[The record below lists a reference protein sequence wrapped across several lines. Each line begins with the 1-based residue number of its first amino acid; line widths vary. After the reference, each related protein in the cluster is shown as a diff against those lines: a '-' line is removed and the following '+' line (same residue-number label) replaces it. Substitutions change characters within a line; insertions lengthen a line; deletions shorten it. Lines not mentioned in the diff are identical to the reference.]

1 MSAGSLVGVVG
12 YAAVDSDFRTTME
25 GSIPGLSQVMELL
38 LGEKEHTSTQ
48 TVSKKIPLSAMIA
61 EPVVKYQLSAVKIEE
76 NIDRSLEIKE
86 DIHAIQLASFEVEED
101 IDTEAATVVAAESAA
116 TTVAA

>member
-1 MSAGSLVGVVG
+1 MSSGSLVGVVG

-61 EPVVKYQLSAVKIEE
+61 EPVVKQLQWWLQI
-76 NIDRSLEIKE
+76 L
-86 DIHAIQLASFEVEED
+86 QPPL
-101 IDTEAATVVAAESAA
+101 
-116 TTVAA
+116 

>member
-1 MSAGSLVGVVG
+1 MSAGSLGGVVG
-12 YAAVDSDFRTTME
+12 YAAVDSEFRTTME
-25 GSIPGLSQVMELL
+25 GSIPVLSQVMELL

-48 TVSKKIPLSAMIA
+48 TVSKKIPRSAMIA

-86 DIHAIQLASFEVEED
+86 DIHAIQLASFEV
-101 IDTEAATVVAAESAA
+101 
-116 TTVAA
+116 